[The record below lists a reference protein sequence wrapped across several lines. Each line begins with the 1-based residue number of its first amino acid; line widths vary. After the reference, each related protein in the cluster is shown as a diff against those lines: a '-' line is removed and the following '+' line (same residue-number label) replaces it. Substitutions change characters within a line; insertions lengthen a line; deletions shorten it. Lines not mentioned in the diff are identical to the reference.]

1 MMQGRVI
8 SAPKIL
14 TSDSCVGVHKI
25 NDDFINVLKQKHPK
39 SSAILENTLLKVLLM
54 KSYFV
59 ILTTLMKMR
68 YQKHH
73 L

>member
-25 NDDFINVLKQKHPK
+25 NDDFINFQQKHPK

-54 KSYFV
+54 KSYIV